1 MKVTTFQK
9 EERKEIKRA
18 FDLVLDD
25 MDSILQQFGNKK
37 ITIKV
42 GNLPFGGGLCPWDW
56 KLSLSKYDFYLF
68 NSNDGVCPY
77 HLKVLLPSLFNR
89 NYLVASEIIRHYPG
103 IKNKL
108 IDGYQSFEHNR
119 LASMADI
126 KKISSQ
132 ISSAVEI
139 DLPPSLNR
147 NELEI
152 TEQDGNNIVTINFGE
167 QSVRI
172 ITNGDV
178 DIVDQRKN
186 VKVKSLKER

>member
-37 ITIKV
+37 ITIRV
-42 GNLPFGGGLCPWDW
+42 GHLSFGGLSQGDW

-68 NSNDGVCPY
+68 NSDLDTNSY
-77 HLKVLLPSLFNR
+77 HLKILLPSFFNM
-89 NYLVASEIIRHYPG
+89 NYFVASEIIQRYPG
-103 IKNKL
+103 IRNKL
-108 IDGYQSFEHNR
+108 IDSYQSFEHCR

-152 TEQDGNNIVTINFGE
+152 TEQDGNNVVTINFGE

-172 ITNGDV
+172 ITNGEV